1 VALTAGITEEVMF
14 RGFVFWYFG
23 TWAGP
28 VIATLASSILFGF
41 GHLYLGL
48 AQAPKTAIGGL
59 VACLVVL
66 ASGSLWPAIV
76 MHAAVDL
83 ENGELGYRLFGRAP
97 GATGPVSG

>member
-1 VALTAGITEEVMF
+1 MF
-14 RGFVFWYFG
+14 RGFVFWYLG

-28 VIATLASSILFGF
+28 VVATLVSSILFGF
-41 GHLYLGL
+41 GHIYLGR
-48 AQAPKTAIGGL
+48 AQVPKTAIGGL

-83 ENGELGYRLFGRAP
+83 ENGELGYRLFRGASI
-97 GATGPVSG
+97 ATGPASR